1 MGELQELSS
10 STAVAGGSPSAPP
23 HLRTSGT
30 SLSQQGQLG
39 GGGTDKKNNLLETF
53 VDDGVSIVRIGAG
66 EAMVQSVPV
75 PVPNRD
81 PVAGGGL
88 GRSVSSVTGTSR
100 LRREPIAKPVR
111 RSKSQLPGAKFV
123 TNITHG
129 GSVTLVSL
137 NEGQTRVPGQFH
149 PIGESS
155 LPALQMTPIRF
166 TTFSQPKYW
175 PTH

>member
-66 EAMVQSVPV
+66 EAMVQKFLFLY
-75 PVPNRD
+75 RD

-166 TTFSQPKYW
+166 TTFSRPKYW
-175 PTH
+175 PTQ